1 MIATNNI
8 FNIRVGKQ
16 PWHGQ
21 VGTKKGFVEFDTRE
35 HAIRAWL
42 VLMRTYRRRYQR
54 YTIRDIVGRFA
65 PPNENN
71 TNKYI
76 SFVERNT
83 WCVRHKE
90 TLPPRFDPDLWIAIV
105 KAMTIMECGRWNK
118 KLEEAEKRGYNLAF
132 NKE

>member
-16 PWHGQ
+16 PWLGQ
-21 VGTKKGFVEFDTRE
+21 VGTKKGFAEFDTRE

-65 PPNENN
+65 PPNEND
-71 TNKYI
+71 TAAYVRYCAQQLCYSAHSPLRLAQVYCRLGVAMAWMETATKLTADDIWKVMKKYNI
-76 SFVERNT
+76 F
-83 WCVRHKE
+83 
-90 TLPPRFDPDLWIAIV
+90 IV
-105 KAMTIMECGRWNK
+105 
-118 KLEEAEKRGYNLAF
+118 
-132 NKE
+132 